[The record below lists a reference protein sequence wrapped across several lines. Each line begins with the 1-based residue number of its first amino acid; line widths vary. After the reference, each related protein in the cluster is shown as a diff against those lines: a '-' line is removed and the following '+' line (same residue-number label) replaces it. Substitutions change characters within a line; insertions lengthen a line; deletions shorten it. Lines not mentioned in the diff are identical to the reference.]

1 MDYKKILL
9 FLGFIAV
16 SVGIAFG
23 LYFMFFRGLP
33 SGEVPPAGNAN
44 VNAPGGVG
52 LPTAG
57 QGAPTPGGGGV
68 NGPTVLP
75 PTQVPTVSPTAN
87 GGLTTVTPVVAAPTT
102 GASIAANGQLDY
114 YNRADGKFYRVMPD
128 GTVTALSDNVFY
140 NVSNAK
146 FDPKGNK
153 AVIEY
158 PDGSNIVYD
167 FTTNQQVTLPKHWE
181 GFDFSPS
188 GQQIVAKSVGTD
200 PDARF
205 LVTVNTDGSGAHP
218 FQELGNNA
226 DKVQVAWSPNNDVL
240 ATATTGK
247 QLDVDRQEV
256 YFLGQYGQNFKSM
269 VVEGMD
275 FQPKW
280 APSGQQML
288 YSVSNHTNDW
298 KPGLWI
304 VDAQGDDIGRNRRNL
319 NVNTWA
325 DKCTFADDST
335 MYCGVPND
343 LPRGAGLQPDIAD
356 GTPDTIYKINLT
368 TGLQTKVA
376 EPEGTHTVDTMMISP
391 DKKTLYFTDK
401 GTGVLNK
408 ISL

>member
-1 MDYKKILL
+1 MQLKKVLL
-9 FLGFIAV
+9 FIGFLAI
-16 SVGIAFG
+16 SVGIGFG
-23 LYFMFFRGLP
+23 LYYMFFRGFQP
-33 SGEVPPAGNAN
+33 AEVTPTGNEN
-44 VNAPGGVG
+44 VNAGGGVG

-57 QGAPTPGGGGV
+57 QGAPVPSGGV
-68 NGPTVLP
+68 NAPTVLP
-75 PTQVPTVSPTAN
+75 PSQVPIVSPTAN
-87 GGLTTVTPVVAAPTT
+87 GGLTAVTPVVAAPTE
-102 GASIAANGQLDY
+102 GASISANGNLNY
-114 YNRADGKFYRVMPD
+114 YNRADGKFYRVTND
-128 GTVTALSDNVFY
+128 GTVSALSNNVFY
-140 NVSNAK
+140 DVSNAK
-146 FDPKGNK
+146 FDPKGDK

-158 PDGSNIVYD
+158 PDGSNVVYD
-167 FTTNQQVTLPKHWE
+167 FTTNRQVTLPKHWE
-181 GFDFSPS
+181 DFDFSPS

-205 LVTVNTDGSGAHP
+205 LVTVNPDGSGAHP
-218 FQELGNNA
+218 FQELGENQ
-226 DKVQVAWSPNNDVL
+226 DKVQVAWSPNNDIL
-240 ATATTGK
+240 ATATTGRT
-247 QLDVDRQEV
+247 LDVDRQEV
-256 YFLGQYGQNFKSM
+256 YLLGQYGQNFKSM
-269 VVEGMD
+269 VVEGLG

-288 YSVSNHTNDW
+288 YSVSGHANDW
-298 KPGLWI
+298 KPGLWV

-325 DKCTFADDST
+325 NKCTFADDST

-356 GTPDTIYKINLT
+356 GTPDTIYKISLT

-376 EPEGTHTVDTMMISP
+376 VPEGTHTVDTMMLSP